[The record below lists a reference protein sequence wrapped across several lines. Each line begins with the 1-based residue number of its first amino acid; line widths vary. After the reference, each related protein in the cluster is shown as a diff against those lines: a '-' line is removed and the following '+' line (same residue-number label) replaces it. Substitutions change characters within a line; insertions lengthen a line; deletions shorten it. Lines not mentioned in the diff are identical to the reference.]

1 MRWGGTFLNRLL
13 QLPVGDGVRRER
25 RIPDS
30 DRASVPVQR
39 YEELGT
45 LAPRTAGVGRLR
57 QGRQAR

>member
-39 YEELGT
+39 YEEL
-45 LAPRTAGVGRLR
+45 
-57 QGRQAR
+57 